1 MKNVFYIE
9 DNPADV
15 LLFETAVKFR
25 NLNIDVQ
32 NFSDGKEVLD
42 YMNKLRENN
51 YSELPDLI
59 ISDLNLPKIT
69 GKELIAEL
77 KKDEVF
83 KNIPL
88 IVCSTSNSDLDK
100 DDCDKLGV
108 ASYHVKSINFDD
120 TLDLVSYLNDIY
132 LNDKP
137 KLIG

>member
-15 LLFETAVKFR
+15 LLLETAIKFR

-32 NFSDGKEVLD
+32 IFSNGKEVLD
-42 YMNKLRENN
+42 YIKKLKADNYNKI
-51 YSELPDLI
+51 PDLI
-59 ISDLNLPKIT
+59 ISDLNLPKVT

-83 KNIPL
+83 KKIPL
-88 IVCSTSNSDLDK
+88 IVCSTSNSELDK
-100 DDCDKLGV
+100 DDCNKLGV

-120 TLDLVSYLNDIY
+120 TLDLVTYLNDIY
-132 LNDKP
+132 LNEKHEC
-137 KLIG
+137 